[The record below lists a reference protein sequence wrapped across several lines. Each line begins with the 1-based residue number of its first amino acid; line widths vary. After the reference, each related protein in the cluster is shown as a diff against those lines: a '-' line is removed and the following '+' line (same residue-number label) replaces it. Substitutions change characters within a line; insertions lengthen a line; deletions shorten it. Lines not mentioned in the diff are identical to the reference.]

1 MLFHSA
7 VTSIRDDIEAN
18 LRLVPVWAESQIDL
32 RLLEGGITNRNYVAT
47 IDGSKFVLRIP
58 GERTDLLG
66 IDRRSE
72 AEVLLRAGTLGI
84 GPEVVVELPGV
95 GTQILK
101 FVEGRHLVGDEFV
114 ERLPEV
120 VDTIAS
126 LHRSGD
132 SSATFAI
139 HRVVERHA
147 SDAEVLGVAL
157 PYEYSRLHRESL
169 RIEGVFSLAPNPLVL
184 CHNDLLPG
192 NLLFDDERVWLL
204 DYEYAG
210 MNTAYFDL
218 ANLSI
223 NFGLSAQ
230 AEEQLL
236 QLYFGEVTSLE
247 RARLSLMKV
256 MSEFREG
263 MWGVVQQGI
272 SSLETN
278 FVEYTRNRLDS
289 ATRLIDS
296 NEYESWIV
304 AASSNPRA

>member
-1 MLFHSA
+1 M
-7 VTSIRDDIEAN
+7 TSTQDDIVAC
-18 LRLVPVWAESQIDL
+18 LRLVPIWEGSQIDL

-47 IDGSKFVLRIP
+47 IDGEDFVIRVP
-58 GERTDLLG
+58 GERTELLG
-66 IDRRSE
+66 IDRRNE
-72 AEVLLRAGTLGI
+72 AALSLRAGVLGI

-95 GTQILK
+95 GTQVLR
-101 FVEGRHLVGDEFV
+101 FVEGRHLAGDELL

-120 VDTIAS
+120 VSAITS
-126 LHRSGD
+126 LHRSD
-132 SSATFAI
+132 EISATFPI

-147 SDAEVLGVAL
+147 SDAEALGVAL

-192 NLLFDDERVWLL
+192 NLLFNNERVWLL

-210 MNTAYFDL
+210 MNSAYFDL

-223 NFGLSAQ
+223 NFGLSAG
-230 AEEQLL
+230 AERLLL
-236 QLYFGEVTSLE
+236 QQYFGEATS
-247 RARLSLMKV
+247 ADAASLSLMKV

-263 MWGVVQQGI
+263 MWAVLQQGI
-272 SSLETN
+272 SNLETD
-278 FVEYTRNRLDS
+278 FVEYASMRLTS
-289 ATRLIDS
+289 AMGLVES
-296 NEYESWIV
+296 SEYESWIV